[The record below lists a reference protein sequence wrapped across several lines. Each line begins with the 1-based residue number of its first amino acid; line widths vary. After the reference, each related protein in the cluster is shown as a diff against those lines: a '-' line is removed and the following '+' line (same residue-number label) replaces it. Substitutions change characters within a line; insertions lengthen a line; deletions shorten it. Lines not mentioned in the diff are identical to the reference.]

1 MRPFR
6 LIATAALAVSL
17 FGRGVA
23 RADAPWSAPVTIASG
38 SYLFWQPGLAFTGDG
53 HAVVILSGR
62 GTRILAADP
71 GASTF
76 SEIGRAVL
84 VDWPAVYGRAGVAY
98 LRTPRR
104 APAPGR
110 AKFAR
115 LGVSFGS
122 VPGSLGRLRQL
133 ARVDVSQSGLVT
145 ARIAADPRGNV
156 AVAWLELRPPARAS
170 ADPALLVRVALRRPV
185 MRLAARRRS
194 AALASR
200 PAREAT
206 RSTWHTA
213 PTGILS

>member
-17 FGRGVA
+17 CGRGVA

-122 VPGSLGRLRQL
+122 VPGSLGRFRQL

-145 ARIAADPRGNV
+145 ARIAAENGRTYEEQRAA
-156 AVAWLELRPPARAS
+156 AVKT
-170 ADPALLVRVALRRPV
+170 VALRTVSTPEDV
-185 MRLAARRRS
+185 ANLALF
-194 AALASR
+194 LAGDESR
-200 PAREAT
+200 T
-206 RSTWHTA
+206 I
-213 PTGILS
+213 TGQSITCDAGGIMVG